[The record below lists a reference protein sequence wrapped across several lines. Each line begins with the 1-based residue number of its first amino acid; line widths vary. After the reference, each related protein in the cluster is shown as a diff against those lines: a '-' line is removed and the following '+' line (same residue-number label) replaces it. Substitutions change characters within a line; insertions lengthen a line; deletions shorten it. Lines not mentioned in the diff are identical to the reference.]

1 MNAADLPQQY
11 NASEILERNLPA
23 RAQKTALYSAER
35 TMTFQAVTDEA
46 NQVGNALQRLGVRPG
61 EIVGILAPDSA
72 EWITSFFGILKIGAI
87 SLGMNTLLEAAQ
99 YDYILGDSRARVLI
113 VHESLLPKIEA
124 LCDQH
129 ATLEHVVVI
138 GQPQRV
144 IGQPPRADKC
154 SFNEWIA
161 NESTTLTAFPTHRD
175 DFCTLNYSS
184 GTTGQPKG
192 VLHAHKDYPL
202 TAHHYGV
209 DTLQLHESDRALAAS
224 KLFFTYGI
232 SGTLILPWYVG
243 ASLVLYGGSP
253 RMVRGVLE
261 TIDKFQPTIFYAV
274 PTAYISMLQVPDL
287 TETYDLS
294 SLRICVSAGEPLP
307 ASLWR
312 NWHTRT
318 GREIYEHI
326 GCTETIV
333 PFLTNYPGKVRAGS
347 SGVPCIGY
355 EVKIVDDEGTPL
367 PTGEIG
373 NLIIKGETT
382 PLFYLHQYEKSRQT
396 FRGEWYWT
404 GDKYRV
410 DTEGF
415 YWHQGRADDMLK
427 VGGIW
432 VSPTEVEQVIN
443 SHTAVAECA
452 VVEERDK
459 AEFVRPKA
467 FVCLNNG
474 QEPSGELLGELI
486 QRCTNEL
493 AAHKRPRWLE
503 FVNELPRTATGKIQ
517 RFKLR
522 ASVDG

>member
-1 MNAADLPQQY
+1 MNAAELPQQY
-11 NASEILERNLPA
+11 NAVDILERNLAA

-35 TMTFQAVTDEA
+35 TMTFQAVAAEA

-61 EIVGILAPDSA
+61 EVVGILAPDSA
-72 EWITSFFGILKIGAI
+72 EWITMFFGILKIGAI

-113 VHESLLPKIEA
+113 VHESLLPKVEA
-124 LCDQH
+124 LRDQH
-129 ATLEHVVVI
+129 ATLEHVIVI
-138 GQPQRV
+138 GQPQRT
-144 IGQPPRADKC
+144 DDCTFEK
-154 SFNEWIA
+154 WIA
-161 NESTTLTAFPTHRD
+161 NEATTLEAFPTHRD

-202 TAHHYGV
+202 TAQHYGV
-209 DTLQLHESDRALAAS
+209 DTLQLTETDRALAAS

-243 ASLVLYGGSP
+243 ASLVLYSGSP

-261 TIDKFQPTIFYAV
+261 TIDTFQPTIFYAV
-274 PTAYISMLQVPDL
+274 PTAYISMLQLPDL
-287 TETYDLS
+287 AETYDLS

-307 ASLWR
+307 MSVWEK
-312 NWHTRT
+312 WHAQT
-318 GREIYEHI
+318 GLEIYEHI

-355 EVKIVDDEGTPL
+355 EVKIVDDEDVPVAQGTV
-367 PTGEIG
+367 G
-373 NLIIKGETT
+373 NLAIKGETT

-404 GDKYRV
+404 GDKYYV
-410 DTEGF
+410 DADGF

-443 SHTAVAECA
+443 RHPAVLECA
-452 VVEERDK
+452 VVEQRDH

-467 FVCLNNG
+467 FVCLNDG
-474 QEPSGELLGELI
+474 QVSSKELLGELI
-486 QRCTNEL
+486 QICTKEL
-493 AAHKRPRWLE
+493 AAHKRPRWFE
-503 FVNELPRTATGKIQ
+503 FVDELPRTATGKVQ

-522 ASVDG
+522 SE

>member
-11 NASEILERNLPA
+11 NAVDILERNLPE
-23 RAQKTALYSAER
+23 RAQKTALYSTER
-35 TMTFQAVTDEA
+35 TMTFQEVADEA
-46 NQVGNALQRLGVRPG
+46 NQVGNALRRLDVRQG
-61 EIVGILAPDSA
+61 EVVGILAPDSA
-72 EWITSFFGILKIGAI
+72 EWVTTFFGILKIRAI
-87 SLGMNTLLEAAQ
+87 SLGMNTLLEEAQ
-99 YDYILGDSRARVLI
+99 YDYILGDSRVRVLI
-113 VHESLLPKIEA
+113 VHESLLPKVAA
-124 LCDQH
+124 LRDQH
-129 ATLEHVVVI
+129 ATLEHVIVI
-138 GQPQRV
+138 GQPQRATDYKF
-144 IGQPPRADKC
+144 G
-154 SFNEWIA
+154 EWIA
-161 NESTTLTAFPTHRD
+161 DEATTLAAFPTHRD

-202 TAHHYGV
+202 TAQHYGV
-209 DTLQLHESDRALAAS
+209 DTLQLTEADRALAAS

-261 TIDKFQPTIFYAV
+261 TISNFQPTIFYAV

-287 TETYDLS
+287 TEAYDLS

-307 ASLWR
+307 QSVWEA
-312 NWHTRT
+312 WHANT
-318 GREIYEHI
+318 GLEIYEHI

-333 PFLTNYPGKVRAGS
+333 PFLTNYPGMVRAGS

-355 EVKIVDDEGTPL
+355 EVKIVDDDGL
-367 PTGEIG
+367 PVAQGEVG
-373 NLIIKGETT
+373 NLAIKGETT

-410 DTEGF
+410 DADGF

-443 SHTAVAECA
+443 SHPAVAECA
-452 VVEERDK
+452 VVEQRDK

-467 FVCLNNG
+467 FVCLSNG
-474 QEPSGELLGELI
+474 QASSKELLGELI
-486 QRCTNEL
+486 QICTKEL
-493 AAHKRPRWLE
+493 AAHKRPRWFE
-503 FVNELPRTATGKIQ
+503 FVPELPRTATGKVQ

-522 ASVDG
+522 G